1 MGYTLCVLGV
11 YTNTQSPLSIADY
24 DLPLGCG
31 TMGVA
36 VTAGVLASLDS
47 RSPLHGLGSGQPKW
61 ESHTPGTSTPTNIAD
76 DDSTLPSRF
85 IACVKREE
93 SASCLREK
101 FRALVGGEAIEVTVG
116 QNVAAVQQSD
126 VVLLWYACTVHP
138 HGRNLANS
146 LFQLQTTG
154 GAPHS
159 QRRWNQRSFGRKVA
173 HQHPHRRHH
182 RATLQLGPSQHD
194 RNPCDAQRSMSRA
207 FRKRTSSATNPL
219 RVFFLDRFARA

>member
-1 MGYTLCVLGV
+1 MCARCVCV
-11 YTNTQSPLSIADY
+11 STQSPLSIADY
-24 DLPLGCG
+24 VLPLGCG

-61 ESHTPGTSTPTNIAD
+61 ESHTPGTSTPTNVAD
-76 DDSTLPSRF
+76 DDPTLPSSF

-93 SASCLREK
+93 SARRLREK

-126 VVLLWYACTVHP
+126 VVLLWYACTSAW
-138 HGRNLANS
+138 RNLANS
-146 LFQLQTTG
+146 HPPLFQLQTTG

-159 QRRWNQRSFGRKVA
+159 QRGWNQRGLGRKVA

-182 RATLQLGPSQHD
+182 RATLQLGPSQHN

-207 FRKRTSSATNPL
+207 FTSVHRPPRTHYE
-219 RVFFLDRFARA
+219 FFF